1 MSTSIDSTYQAVS
14 DRLPTKL
21 RGSARTLLFDLGLA
35 RTPEAGWVDV
45 FQLAPCR
52 DLPLFALPEVLPC
65 DARTLDAFRRAH
77 HCACFYSVLV
87 DRMAD
92 QQAATTP
99 ERARLA
105 EHLLVH
111 WRQSLAEAE
120 GDEARALWAI
130 DRGVRAL
137 HDGIGLERLA
147 LTRRSLSLDSYGRSI
162 LLKLGWAGIA
172 SEALLRPRL
181 EEHRIWLFRCTFNLL
196 ASALQVVDDAEDSA
210 EDEATRGIHFPAALG
225 FPPASLFTASALL
238 TKSAASA
245 AARGGFKRF
254 AEFLSH
260 RASELEQ
267 IRKRRIRPA
276 DNLAGIVIASSLE
289 AVCLSVAGSTLDS
302 TAGISSSVSST

>member
-1 MSTSIDSTYQAVS
+1 MSPPIDSTYQVVS
-14 DRLPTKL
+14 ASLPMEL
-21 RGSARTLLFDLGLA
+21 RATARTLLFELGLA
-35 RTPEAGWVDV
+35 RTPEMGWADV

-52 DLPLFALPEVLPC
+52 DLPLFALPDELSC
-65 DARTLDAFRRAH
+65 DESTLGAFRRAH

-99 ERARLA
+99 ERERLA
-105 EHLLVH
+105 EHFLAQ

-120 GDEARALWAI
+120 GDEAHASWTV

-137 HDGIGLERLA
+137 RDGIGLERLA
-147 LTRRSLSLDSYGRSI
+147 LMRRSLDLESYGRSI

-172 SEALLRPRL
+172 SEALLRHRL
-181 EEHRIWLFRCTFNLL
+181 EEHRIRLFRCAFNLL

-225 FPPASLFTASALL
+225 FPPAALFTASALL

-245 AARGGFKRF
+245 AAQGGFGRF
-254 AEFLSH
+254 ANFLSH
-260 RASELEQ
+260 RTSELMQ

-276 DNLAGIVIASSLE
+276 DNLAGIVIASSME
-289 AVCLSVAGSTLDS
+289 AVCLAVANSTLGSTE
-302 TAGISSSVSST
+302 AISFSVSST